1 MGKLI
6 VDYGDKV
13 ETYSSKKIEKELK
26 KRPGLYDRT
35 AIDSFVEELATDEKV
50 EAIRLEDF
58 DLRHFQ
64 CHAPNLKTLSF
75 HNCQLVGGVDI
86 QDVHSLVFERC
97 KFDTPKFLCGCEDFT
112 ALADKI
118 CFYKSMINYDNIVLM
133 ATEPLEVSDSKVRAN
148 CELEINTSHLYSV
161 KSEMSCDYLDWNV
174 ETCYSSTLAVYVGR
188 EAECFGIPISL
199 RDSKNVFG
207 SWVKGDQS
215 SLAKLVEHY
224 RLMRVTKFL
233 EGRGYSLISQ
243 IQTKETA
250 REYQN
255 HLQGVDE
262 TNLKEV
268 FSALEQPC
276 SFSKTSELEKETIP
290 QLVKRLKREN

>member
-13 ETYSSKKIEKELK
+13 ETYSSRKIEKELR
-26 KRPGLYDRT
+26 KRPVLYDRT

-50 EAIRLEDF
+50 EAISLEEF
-58 DLRHFQ
+58 HLRHFY

-86 QDVHSLVFERC
+86 QDVHSLVFEQC
-97 KFDTPKFLCGCEDFT
+97 KFDEVYSCVSGSIF

-118 CFYKSMINYDNIVLM
+118 CFHESMISNYDTIVLM
-133 ATEPLEVSDSKVRAN
+133 AMELVEVSDSNVRVN
-148 CELEINTSHLYSV
+148 FDLEINTPHLSSV
-161 KSEMSCDYLDWNV
+161 ESDMSCRYLTWNV
-174 ETCYSSTLAVYVGR
+174 ESCDSSELNVCALKEIEY
-188 EAECFGIPISL
+188 FGIPASRKGPRYFESWL
-199 RDSKNVFG
+199 KDNQDSFPE
-207 SWVKGDQS
+207 
-215 SLAKLVEHY
+215 LVEHY
-224 RLMRVTKFL
+224 RLMRVAKFL

-243 IQTKETA
+243 IQTMETA

-262 TNLKEV
+262 TNFQEV

-276 SFSKTSELEKETIP
+276 SMSSKRELEKETIP